1 MKYHTGNILDQ
12 IGKVSAICIT
22 TNGFV
27 KNNGEAVMGMG
38 IAKQMAEKFPELP
51 TLLGRAIRANG
62 NCVNYLITL
71 QGHTGHSTRI
81 YSFPVKPVSLL
92 VPNPDAINRL
102 VVKHAQAKT
111 NVGATVPGF
120 HCKANVEIIRRS
132 ALELLEVYKSDN
144 LSHVLLPLPGCGA
157 GELSFKRNVETML
170 LPILASDKFH
180 LMSFKPEDFRK

>member
-38 IAKQMAEKFPELP
+38 IAKQMAERYPELP
-51 TLLGRAIRANG
+51 AILGTAIRMHG
-62 NCVNYLITL
+62 NRVNYLMKIGDTA
-71 QGHTGHSTRI
+71 I
-81 YSFPVKPVSLL
+81 YSFPVKPISLL